1 MSIFFTKE
9 NQTLYPATWEY
20 NALLIIDELA
30 TVIKNNGGR
39 VKPGYR
45 AGYIQNR
52 SVDNAIIEYQARAE
66 KIAAAIDEY
75 SDSDKTKNAARVLVN
90 LNADIEK
97 LKQIDN
103 APRRIEHG
111 LYLSFV
117 IDNSYYYIQ
126 LGDNPFFEF
135 YYQKTPIK
143 DNRYSADVYLTEL
156 EKTWLYDCFFKMDCA
171 AADRREAANL
181 IYNIL
186 VNAPYSEIHRE
197 YKKERVS
204 NLYDGGYHYETI
216 KVKERF
222 NSLDF

>member
-1 MSIFFTKE
+1 MSIFFTKD

-20 NALLIIDELA
+20 NALLIVNELA
-30 TVIKNNGGR
+30 TVIENNGGR
-39 VKPGYR
+39 IKPGYR

-52 SVDNAIIEYQARAE
+52 SINSAIIEYQARAE
-66 KIAAAIDEY
+66 KIAAVIDEY
-75 SDSDKTKNAARVLVN
+75 PDSDKNETRRAALDK

-97 LKQIDN
+97 IKQIDN

-117 IDNSYYYIQ
+117 IGNGYYYMQ
-126 LGDNPFFEF
+126 LDSNPFFEF

-143 DNRYSADVYLTEL
+143 DGRYSADVYLTEL
-156 EKTWLYDCFFKMDCA
+156 DKSWLYDCFFKMDCA

-181 IYNIL
+181 IFNIL
-186 VNAPYSEIHRE
+186 INAPYSEIHRE
-197 YKKERVS
+197 YKKTRVD

-216 KVKERF
+216 RMKERF